1 MKKIGIV
8 AAAAIVIVVLAVALA
23 GCAEGSAL
31 GTVPSGFKI
40 NLNSQQEG
48 IWVNGT
54 GKVSAVPDVAIL
66 RLGIEA
72 QSPKV
77 ADAQAQA
84 AEAMD
89 KVMKALTANGVAEKD
104 IQTQTF
110 NISKVTRWD
119 DKEQKE
125 VLIGYRVTNIVQAK
139 IRTMSKVGAT
149 IDAVA
154 TAGGDLT
161 RINGIGFS
169 VEDPTIYNEVARQK
183 AMADAEAK
191 AKQIAQLS
199 GITLGKPTYITESS
213 YIPQPIFRGS
223 FEAMAPAPAPAPTP
237 ISAGELDITVNV
249 QVVYSILELT
259 TE

>member
-8 AAAAIVIVVLAVALA
+8 AAAAIVIVVLAATLA

-31 GTVPSGFKI
+31 GVPSGFKI
-40 NLNSQQEG
+40 DLNNQQEG

-54 GKVSAVPDVAIL
+54 GKVSAVPDIAIL

-77 ADAQAQA
+77 ADAQARA

-110 NISKVTRWD
+110 NISKITRWD
-119 DKEQKE
+119 DKNQQE

-139 IRTMSKVGAT
+139 IRTMSKVGIV

-161 RINGIGFS
+161 RIDGIGFS
-169 VEDPTIYNEVARQK
+169 VEDPTTYNEVARQK

-199 GITLGKPTYITESS
+199 GIKLGKPTYITESS
-213 YIPQPIFRGS
+213 YIPQPIFRGG
-223 FEAMAPAPAPAPTP
+223 FEKMAAAPGMVDTP
-237 ISAGELDITVNV
+237 ISAGELDITLNV
-249 QVVYSILELT
+249 QVVYSILD
-259 TE
+259 

>member
-8 AAAAIVIVVLAVALA
+8 AAAAIIIVVLAATLA
-23 GCAEGSAL
+23 GCAEGSSAL
-31 GTVPSGFKI
+31 GTLPSNLKLS
-40 NLNSQQEG
+40 LNSQQEG

-119 DKEQKE
+119 DKNQQE

-161 RINGIGFS
+161 RIDGIGFS
-169 VEDPTIYNEVARQK
+169 VEDPTTYNEVARQK

-213 YIPQPIFRGS
+213 YIPQPIFRGG
-223 FEAMAPAPAPAPTP
+223 FEKMAAAPGMVDTP

-249 QVVYSILELT
+249 QVVYSILD
-259 TE
+259 

>member
-1 MKKIGIV
+1 MKKLGII
-8 AAAAIVIVVLAVALA
+8 AAAALILIVLAVALV

-31 GTVPSGFKI
+31 GAVPSDLKI

-54 GKVSAVPDVAIL
+54 GKVSAVPDIAIL

-72 QSPKV
+72 QSTKV

-119 DKEQKE
+119 DKNQQE

-139 IRTMSKVGAT
+139 IRTMTKVGIT

-161 RINGIGFS
+161 RIDGIGFS
-169 VEDPTIYNEVARQK
+169 VEDPTNYQKTARDK

-199 GITLGKPTYITESS
+199 GVTLGKPTYITESA
-213 YIPQPIFRGS
+213 YFPQPIFRGG
-223 FEAMAPAPAPAPTP
+223 FEKAAAAPGMMVDTP
-237 ISAGELDITVNV
+237 ISAGELDITLNV
-249 QVVYSILELT
+249 QIVYSILD
-259 TE
+259 

>member
-8 AAAAIVIVVLAVALA
+8 AAAVIVIVVLAATLA

-31 GTVPSGFKI
+31 GIPSDLKI

-54 GKVSAVPDVAIL
+54 GKVSAVPDIAIL

-119 DKEQKE
+119 DKNQQE

-139 IRTMSKVGAT
+139 IRTMSKVGII

-161 RINGIGFS
+161 RIDGIGFS
-169 VEDPTIYNEVARQK
+169 VEDPTTYNEVARQK

-213 YIPQPIFRGS
+213 YVPQPIFRGG
-223 FEAMAPAPAPAPTP
+223 FEKMAAAPGMVDTP

-249 QVVYSILELT
+249 QVVYSILD
-259 TE
+259 

>member
-23 GCAEGSAL
+23 GCAKGSAL
-31 GTVPSGFKI
+31 GVPSGFKI
-40 NLNSQQEG
+40 DLNNQQEG

-54 GKVSAVPDVAIL
+54 GKVSAVPDIAIL
-66 RLGIEA
+66 RLGIET

-77 ADAQAQA
+77 ADAQAQS

-104 IQTQTF
+104 IQTQSF

-119 DKEQKE
+119 DKNQQE

-161 RINGIGFS
+161 RIDGIGFS
-169 VEDPTIYNEVARQK
+169 VEDPTTYNEVARQK

-199 GITLGKPTYITESS
+199 GIKLGKPTYITESS
-213 YIPQPIFRGS
+213 YIPQPIFRGG
-223 FEAMAPAPAPAPTP
+223 FEKMAAAPGMVDTP
-237 ISAGELDITVNV
+237 ISAGELDITLNV
-249 QVVYSILELT
+249 QVVYSILD
-259 TE
+259 

>member
-8 AAAAIVIVVLAVALA
+8 AAAAIVIIVLAATLA

-31 GTVPSGFKI
+31 GVPSGFKI

-54 GKVSAVPDVAIL
+54 GKVSAVPDIAIL
-66 RLGIEA
+66 RLGIEV

-89 KVMKALTANGVAEKD
+89 KVMKALAANGVAEKD

-119 DKEQKE
+119 DKNQQE

-139 IRTMSKVGAT
+139 IRTMSKVGII

-161 RINGIGFS
+161 RIDGIGFS
-169 VEDPTIYNEVARQK
+169 VENPTTYNEVARQK

-213 YIPQPIFRGS
+213 YVPQPIFRGG
-223 FEAMAPAPAPAPTP
+223 FEKMAAAPGMMDTP

-249 QVVYSILELT
+249 QVVYSILD
-259 TE
+259 

>member
-1 MKKIGIV
+1 MKKLGIV
-8 AAAAIVIVVLAVALA
+8 AIAGLVLLVLVATLA
-23 GCAEGSAL
+23 GCAEGSSPL
-31 GTVPSGFKI
+31 SVLPSSLRV

-54 GKVSAVPDVAIL
+54 GKVSVVPDVALL

-72 QSPKV
+72 QSTKV

-89 KVMKALTANGVAEKD
+89 KVMKALAANNVAEKD
-104 IQTQTF
+104 IQTQSF
-110 NISKVTRWD
+110 SISKVTRWN
-119 DKEQKE
+119 DKEQRE

-139 IRTMSKVGAT
+139 IRTMNKVGVT

-161 RINGIGFS
+161 RIDGIGFS
-169 VEDPTIYNEVARQK
+169 VENPTGYHEVARQK

-191 AKQIAQLS
+191 AKQLAQLS
-199 GITLGKPTYITESS
+199 GITLGKPTYISEST
-213 YIPQPIFRGS
+213 YIPQPIFRGG
-223 FEAMAPAPAPAPTP
+223 FEKMAAAPSMMDTP
-237 ISAGELDITVNV
+237 ISAGELDVTLNV
-249 QVVYSILELT
+249 QVVYSILE
-259 TE
+259 